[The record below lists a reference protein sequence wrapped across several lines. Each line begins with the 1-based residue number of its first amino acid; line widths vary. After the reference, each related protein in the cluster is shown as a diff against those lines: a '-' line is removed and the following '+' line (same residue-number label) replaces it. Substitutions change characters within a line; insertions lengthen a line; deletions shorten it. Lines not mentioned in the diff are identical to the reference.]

1 MGLKLISREPLR
13 AKLGG
18 VSVST
23 VYEWMEPNPDDPE
36 HDPLPKPIKLSANKV
51 AWLEDEVDAWL
62 ERRVAKR
69 DALNPK
75 RGGTPAGE
83 TAAVEPA

>member
-1 MGLKLISREPLR
+1 MALKLITREPLR

-18 VSVST
+18 ISVSS
-23 VYEWMEPNPDDPE
+23 VYDWMEPNPDDPE
-36 HDPLPKPIKLSANKV
+36 HDPLPKPIKLSSNKV
-51 AWLEDEVDAWL
+51 AWLEDEIDAWL

-75 RGGTPAGE
+75 RAGTPAAE
-83 TAAVEPA
+83 VAAGAPE